1 MSKKS
6 RQSTQV
12 LTVQKILD
20 GEELKDFAEM
30 ILSGG
35 IDNLVLI
42 YRSPKDNSVH
52 WATNIKQWAM
62 VFGSLDMA
70 QVLMHEEW
78 ENQRWCD
85 EEEVE

>member
-1 MSKKS
+1 MAKKA

-30 ILSGG
+30 ILSGE

-42 YRSPKDNSVH
+42 YRNPKDGSVH
-52 WATNIKQWAM
+52 WATNIKQWSM